1 MMGGAGRCA
10 RARGLRQRLAENPG
24 EVFTGILSRED
35 VDELCR
41 GLGHVWRKRVFT
53 PLVTLWT
60 FLTQVLSAD
69 ACCRQA
75 VARVLGF
82 LSATA
87 GLRAS
92 HDASAYCR
100 ARKRLPAELLP
111 RLTCTVA
118 GKLAAGLEPKHLW
131 HGHRVRLVDGSSVAM
146 PDTPE
151 NQAAYPQP
159 KAQKPGCGFPVA
171 RVAALFD
178 LLTGALV
185 DLALGALAVGE
196 TLLFH
201 RIWDSLE
208 AGDVA
213 VADRHFCSYAD
224 IALLRARGIESVFRL
239 HPGRVHG
246 FREGQYLNRN
256 ERLVRWAKHQRP
268 AWLSP
273 EDFEA
278 LADTQVLRL
287 VRFRCR
293 VPGWRVDEVFVVT
306 TLLDHKAYRACDI
319 AELFHRRWDIETD
332 FAHLK
337 TTMQL
342 EFLRTRTPDMVER
355 ELWAHL
361 LAYNLIRSLMWEA
374 GLRRRVS
381 PTGLSFKAAIQE
393 MMALWPFT
401 AAAAR
406 RRDLTDFYDTLLHSI
421 GFHRLPQRPHRCEP
435 RVRKRRAK
443 NYRLMTKP
451 RHLYHEELQKQR
463 S

>member
-1 MMGGAGRCA
+1 MGRPVRCL
-10 RARGLRQRLAENPG
+10 RARGVRKRLAENPG
-24 EVFTGILSRED
+24 EVFGGILSRED
-35 VDELCR
+35 VDEQCR
-41 GLGHVWRKRVFT
+41 WLGHQWRKRVFT

-69 ACCRQA
+69 GCCRQA
-75 VARVLGF
+75 VVRVLRF
-82 LSATA
+82 LSVTA
-87 GLRAS
+87 GLTAS

-100 ARKRLPAELLP
+100 ARRRLPGELLP
-111 RLTCTVA
+111 RLARLVA
-118 GKLAAGLEPKHLW
+118 GRLAARVKPRHLW
-131 HGHRVRLVDGSSVAM
+131 LGHRVKLVDGSSVAM
-146 PDTPE
+146 PDTPG

-171 RVAALFD
+171 RVTAIFD

-185 DLALGALAVGE
+185 DLAMGALRVGE
-196 TLLFH
+196 TILFH
-201 RIWDSLE
+201 RIWGSLE

-224 IALLRARGIESVFRL
+224 IALLRARGVESVFRL

-246 FREGQYLNRN
+246 FREGQRLSHN
-256 ERLVRWAKHQRP
+256 ERLVCWTKHVRP

-273 EDFEA
+273 GEFEA
-278 LADTQVLRL
+278 LPDTQVLRL

-293 VPGWRVDEVFVVT
+293 VPGWRVDEVFLVT
-306 TLLDHKAYRACDI
+306 TLLDPKAYPASDI

-361 LAYNLIRSLMWEA
+361 LAYNLIRTLMWEA
-374 GLRRRVS
+374 GLRRRVA
-381 PTGLSFKAAIQE
+381 PTTLSFKAAIQE

-406 RRDLTDFYDTLLHSI
+406 RQDLARFYDSLLHGI

-435 RVRKRRAK
+435 RVRKRRPK
-443 NYRLMTKP
+443 SYHLMVKP
-451 RHLYHEELQKQR
+451 RALYHKEMRKRR

>member
-1 MMGGAGRCA
+1 M
-10 RARGLRQRLAENPG
+10 RQQLAENPG
-24 EVFTGILSRED
+24 EVFAGILSRED
-35 VDELCR
+35 VDEGCR
-41 GLGHVWRKRVFT
+41 ALGHVWRKRVFT

-60 FLTQVLSAD
+60 FLTQALSAD

-82 LSATA
+82 LSATG
-87 GLRAS
+87 GLTAS

-100 ARKRLPAELLP
+100 ARKRLPAKLLP
-111 RLTCTVA
+111 RLTRLVA
-118 GKLAAGLEPKHLW
+118 GRLAARVEPKHLW
-131 HGHRVRLVDGSSVAM
+131 HGHRVKLVDGSSVAM

-151 NQAAYPQP
+151 NQAVYPQP
-159 KAQKPGCGFPVA
+159 QAQKPGCGFPVA
-171 RVAALFD
+171 RVTAIFD

-201 RIWDSLE
+201 RIWGSLD

-224 IALLRARGIESVFRL
+224 IALLRAQGVESVFRL

-246 FREGQYLNRN
+246 FREGQYLSHN
-256 ERLVRWAKHQRP
+256 ERLVRWTKHQRP

-273 EDFEA
+273 EEFEA
-278 LADTQVLRL
+278 LPDTQVLRL

-306 TLLDHKAYRACDI
+306 TLLDPKAYPASEI

-337 TTMQL
+337 TTMQM

-374 GLRRRVS
+374 GLRRRVA
-381 PTGLSFKAAIQE
+381 PTSLSFKATIQE
-393 MMALWPFT
+393 TMALWPFT

-406 RRDLTDFYDTLLHSI
+406 RRDLTGFYDTLLHGI
-421 GFHRLPQRPHRCEP
+421 GFHRLPQRPNRSEP
-435 RVRKRRAK
+435 RVRKRRPK
-443 NYRLMTKP
+443 CYPLMVKP
-451 RHLYHEELQKQR
+451 RQLYRKELR
-463 S
+463 RRRA